1 MGNAPT
7 QVHPLQPADS
17 TVSAPQPN
25 FQAPN
30 SASSAQIEPADT
42 WSASVATEADLSQ
55 AQPLEAQPLRWRWE
69 VMLVTLMLHLAAL
82 LAFLPQFFSWRA
94 VGVAALLYSITIG
107 LGISL
112 GFHRLASHRSL
123 KVPKLL
129 EYFFILC
136 GTLAAQGSVKGW
148 VGYHRM
154 HHLYTDNAKD
164 PHASTKGF
172 LWSHLTWVMHDIPDE
187 PERLRLT
194 KDIANDPFYTFC
206 HKYHTALQVALG
218 LGLYA
223 IGGMPFVVWGIF
235 VRVVV
240 GFHSTFFVNSV
251 CHMFGYRSHNT
262 PDTSTNN
269 WWVALLTFGEGWH
282 NNHHAA
288 QFSARFGT
296 RWWEM
301 DMVWWVIRGLE
312 SLGLATQVKRA
323 R

>member
-1 MGNAPT
+1 MGNVSNE
-7 QVHPLQPADS
+7 VHPPQKAG
-17 TVSAPQPN
+17 SAVPTPHSN
-25 FQAPN
+25 FQDPSN
-30 SASSAQIEPADT
+30 VHPSQVVLTDKLS
-42 WSASVATEADLSQ
+42 TEATTEASIPQ
-55 AQPLEAQPLRWRWE
+55 AQPLKWRWE
-69 VMLVTLMLHLAAL
+69 VMIGTLMLHLAAL
-82 LAFLPQFFSWRA
+82 LAFLPQFFSWKA
-94 VGVAALLYSITIG
+94 VGVAGLLYCVTVG

-112 GFHRLASHRSL
+112 GFHRLASHRSFKL
-123 KVPKLL
+123 PKRL

-154 HHLYTDNAKD
+154 HHLYTDESKD

-172 LWSHLTWVMHDIPDE
+172 LWSHLTWVMHDIPEE

-194 KDIANDPFYTFC
+194 QDIANDPFYTFC
-206 HKYHTALQVALG
+206 HKYHTPLQVALG

-235 VRVVV
+235 VRIVV
-240 GFHSTFFVNSV
+240 GFHSTFLVNSV
-251 CHMFGYRSHNT
+251 CHMFGYRNYDT

-282 NNHHAA
+282 NNHHAT

-301 DMVWWVIRGLE
+301 DMVWWVISGLE